1 MCLKACHL
9 LFALGPR
16 HMSSIHRI
24 PDLEPPL
31 TRLLL
36 FPHTVPNPALASF
49 FKKFLFISYLLAIPG
64 LRCCTWAFS
73 SSGEQ
78 GLLFLEGLGP
88 LDVVASFI
96 VEHSL

>member
-9 LFALGPR
+9 LSALGPR
-16 HMSSIHRI
+16 HTPSIHRI
-24 PDLEPPL
+24 PDLEPP
-31 TRLLL
+31 TRLLC
-36 FPHTVPNPALASF
+36 PHTVPNPALASF
-49 FKKFLFISYLLAIPG
+49 FKKFLFISYLLAILG